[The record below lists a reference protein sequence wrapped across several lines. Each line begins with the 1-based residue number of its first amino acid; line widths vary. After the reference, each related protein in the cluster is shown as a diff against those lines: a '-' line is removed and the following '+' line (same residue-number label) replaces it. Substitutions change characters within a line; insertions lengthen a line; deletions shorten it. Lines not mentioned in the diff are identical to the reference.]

1 MISMT
6 SDINDTEQA
15 WDSFVEKRSFEKAA
29 SIQGQLDTMAAM
41 IQDIKTDTERTA
53 AIVDQIQGDN
63 AAIDYENAN
72 AEPMMPDMAGA
83 EDMMPPE
90 EGMPEGTAEVDDTAE
105 VDETVPPEDSAPA
118 VEGGESPDMAPE
130 GEPEEYMTD
139 EDVEAI
145 MGESMPE
152 EAAGEAPVEQDLIG
166 KIKMMIAN
174 TDDPDQLA
182 GLSDLLSTALA
193 QSQPPVPM
201 EGMPEEPMMKSD
213 AGEDN
218 GPVSFTKDAD
228 GVADLDDA
236 KDAKDAVTPKLK
248 NEPKVATSTGA
259 GSAGADSTE
268 AGSTEATPTEPFKN
282 SADSED
288 EVEEKVEVSEE
299 ESEPAPEAENPV
311 VEEIVGKVAEAVE
324 GIVES
329 VIEGDAEEKVE
340 EKVEDITEDTESF
353 EAGCSGSEGYMKS
366 SGFGDLF
373 AARASEIP
381 GVDGQFMKMESRPA
395 TKEDKEA
402 GGLFG
407 NAFESMKH
415 GVEYKATDKSKDYDN
430 AKFAEEMKESK
441 TEETEE
447 EAEEKPK
454 KLEKSAKDAGKHI
467 ASFREMYSGR
477 NDFTKSAGSYAMQDR
492 PGRASMIGGTVERP
506 NPDNIKQQSVPSFEQ
521 MMAERAQNNGY

>member
-90 EGMPEGTAEVDDTAE
+90 EGMPEETAEVEDTAT

-130 GEPEEYMTD
+130 GAPEEYMTD

-145 MGESMPE
+145 MGEPMPE

-236 KDAKDAVTPKLK
+236 KDAEKAVTAKP
-248 NEPKVATSTGA
+248 EDAPEVATASPIVK
-259 GSAGADSTE
+259 AD
-268 AGSTEATPTEPFKN
+268 
-282 SADSED
+282 DED

-311 VEEIVGKVAEAVE
+311 VEEIVDKVVEAVE

-329 VIEGDAEEKVE
+329 VMEGDAPEEKT
-340 EKVEDITEDTESF
+340 EDITEDTESF

-366 SGFGDLF
+366 AGFGDLF

-381 GVDGQFMKMESRPA
+381 GVDGQFMKMEQRKA
-395 TKEDKEA
+395 TPEDKK
-402 GGLFG
+402 GLFS
-407 NAFESMKH
+407 NAFESMDKN
-415 GVEYKATDKSKDYDN
+415 VEYKATDKSKDYDN
-430 AKFAEEMKESK
+430 TKFAEEMKE
-441 TEETEE
+441 TETEE
-447 EAEEKPK
+447 KTEPFKESADEVVTEEAVEEKV
-454 KLEKSAKDAGKHI
+454 EKSARDAGKHI

-477 NDFTKSAGSYAMQDR
+477 NDFTKSAESYAMQDR

-506 NPDNIKQQSVPSFEQ
+506 NPDTIKQQSVPSFEQ

>member
-15 WDSFVEKRSFEKAA
+15 WDTFVEKRSFEKAA

-90 EGMPEGTAEVDDTAE
+90 EGMPEETAEVEDTAT

-145 MGESMPE
+145 MGEPAPME
-152 EAAGEAPVEQDLIG
+152 GAGEAPVEQDLIG

-228 GVADLDDA
+228 GVADLSDA
-236 KDAKDAVTPKLK
+236 KDAKDAVTTDTEDAP
-248 NEPKVATSTGA
+248 EVATASPIVK
-259 GSAGADSTE
+259 AD
-268 AGSTEATPTEPFKN
+268 
-282 SADSED
+282 DED

-329 VIEGDAEEKVE
+329 VMEGDAPEERT
-340 EKVEDITEDTESF
+340 EDITEDTESF

-366 SGFGDLF
+366 TGFADMF
-373 AARASEIP
+373 NARASEMP
-381 GVDGQFMKMESRPA
+381 GVDGQVMKTQRRPV
-395 TKEDKEA
+395 TEEDKK
-402 GGLFG
+402 GLFS
-407 NAFESMKH
+407 NAFTAMNSGTKFET
-415 GVEYKATDKSKDYDN
+415 TDTMKDYDN

-441 TEETEE
+441 TEE
-447 EAEEKPK
+447 KV
-454 KLEKSAKDAGKHI
+454 EKSARDAGKHI